1 MSIIKECNRE
11 GLILNSCCLYDF
23 NPHFA
28 TLGVSLVALM
38 VKNLPAMW
46 ETWVRSLGQ
55 GRSPGEGNSNPL
67 QYSCLGKPVDRG
79 AYWSSVLG
87 VTKESDMTS

>member
-1 MSIIKECNRE
+1 MGIIKECNRE

-46 ETWVRSLGQ
+46 ETWV
-55 GRSPGEGNSNPL
+55 
-67 QYSCLGKPVDRG
+67 
-79 AYWSSVLG
+79 
-87 VTKESDMTS
+87 

>member
-1 MSIIKECNRE
+1 MGIIKECNRE

-55 GRSPGEGNSNPL
+55 GRSSGDGNGNPL
-67 QYSCLGKPVDRG
+67 QYSCLENPMDREPG
-79 AYWSSVLG
+79 GLQFTWSQ
-87 VTKESDMTS
+87 